1 MKTIHLLF
9 SLLAATFSLIAQ
21 QAPKPAVA
29 KTIIVLPI
37 SVRFE
42 DIKTENTYQSDR
54 YQSAELQAEVM
65 RAAIDRIRL
74 LGGSSMPA
82 DSVQG
87 FATAAEQLA
96 GQLPEI
102 FRKAPP
108 AALLDSLSA
117 LAVRFGVAGI
127 LVFDILGRVGEDGSF
142 NPFETGWDHATHLCR
157 LRATMLQP
165 AAPHRFWQKEA
176 VGRFLPRP
184 ANKKFGKLI
193 AELLEPLQLP

>member
-1 MKTIHLLF
+1 MKRINLILLLLVA
-9 SLLAATFSLIAQ
+9 SLSLTAQQSPELAAG
-21 QAPKPAVA
+21 
-29 KTIIVLPI
+29 KTIIVLPVA
-37 SVRFE
+37 VRFE
-42 DIKTENTYQSDR
+42 DIKTENTYPSDR
-54 YQSAELQAEVM
+54 YQSAELQAELT
-65 RAAIDRIRL
+65 RAVIARVRAL
-74 LGGSSMPA
+74 NGYGMPA

-87 FATAAEQLA
+87 FAAAAAPLA
-96 GQLPEI
+96 GQLHEV

-108 AALLDSLSA
+108 AELLDSLGT
-117 LAVRFGVAGI
+117 LAARFGAAGI

-157 LRATMLQP
+157 LRAMMLQP

-193 AELLEPLQLP
+193 AELLEPLRLP